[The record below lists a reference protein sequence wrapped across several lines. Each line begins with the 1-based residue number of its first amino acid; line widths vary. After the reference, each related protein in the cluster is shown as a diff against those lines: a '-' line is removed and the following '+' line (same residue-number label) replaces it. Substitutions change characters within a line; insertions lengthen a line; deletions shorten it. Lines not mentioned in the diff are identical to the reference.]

1 MLRMSGAIHPF
12 DVVDTVCSFED
23 RGNACGSHIQH
34 RVCKCLTELGT
45 VQSYMTTYA
54 QVTSH
59 ILGRQPSNA
68 QRSAS
73 FSARGVMAM

>member
-23 RGNACGSHIQH
+23 RGDARGSHIQPK
-34 RVCKCLTELGT
+34 VCKCLDEVDI
-45 VQSYMTTYA
+45 VQSYMTAYA

-59 ILGRQPSNA
+59 ILGRQPGNA
-68 QRSAS
+68 QGSAS